1 MTAPLCVVTGATGAI
16 GPLIV
21 DELAR
26 SGFRVRGVSR
36 HGSDAAD
43 VTDLDAMRR
52 AVDGADCVVH
62 AAALLHIN
70 NPSPE
75 LHEQYRRINV
85 GGTENVV
92 RAAVEAGVRRIVY
105 CSTIAVYGYNRGR
118 TLTEDDEPRPDTI
131 YGETKLAGERAVLVS
146 GRGTVLRL
154 SAVYGARVKGNYQ
167 RLLRNIARGR
177 FVRIG
182 DGSNRRTLVHER
194 DVARAAVLAATH
206 PDAVNGVF
214 NVTDGTTHTV
224 REIIDAMAAAVG
236 RKPPRLTLPV
246 TPIRLAIGIAESFAR
261 LAHIRPP
268 VTRALLDKY
277 LEDVAISGDR
287 IRQTL
292 GFEPVYDLR
301 RGWADAALVVPAP
314 RRP

>member
-1 MTAPLCVVTGATGAI
+1 
-16 GPLIV
+16 
-21 DELAR
+21 
-26 SGFRVRGVSR
+26 
-36 HGSDAAD
+36 
-43 VTDLDAMRR
+43 MRR
-52 AVDGADCVVH
+52 ALDGADCVVH

-75 LHEQYRRINV
+75 LHEQYRRVNV

-92 RAAVEAGVRRIVY
+92 RAAAEAGVRRVVY
-105 CSTIAVYGYNRGR
+105 CSTIAVYGYNRQQ
-118 TLTEDDEPRPDTI
+118 TLTEEDEPRPDTI
-131 YGETKLAGERAVLVS
+131 YGETKLAGERAVLAS

-154 SAVYGARVKGNYQ
+154 SAVYGARLKGNYQ
-167 RLLRNIARGR
+167 RLLRGVARGR
-177 FVRIG
+177 YIGVG

-224 REIIDAMAAAVG
+224 REIVDAMAAAVG

-246 TPIRLAIGIAESFAR
+246 APIRLAIGVTESLAR

-268 VTRALLDKY
+268 VTRALLEKY
-277 LEDVAISGDR
+277 LEDVAVSGEK
-287 IRQTL
+287 IRNVL
-292 GFEPVYDLR
+292 GFEPAYDLQ
-301 RGWADAALVVPAP
+301 RGWAEAAEMQHN
-314 RRP
+314 